1 MNHAPS
7 PCEYARERHKNYSVW
22 RNLWT
27 GLLFLFG
34 AAVVLFAGAAV
45 FLFIRS
51 AWLPV
56 AVSLVGMIASGA
68 GIKWVVNR
76 RAEAVAE
83 EERAYLDVLEQCG
96 DTKEADEMRIKHK
109 ILGKF
114 RRY

>member
-1 MNHAPS
+1 MHDAPT

-34 AAVVLFAGAAV
+34 VAVVLFAGSAV
-45 FLFIRS
+45 LLFIQET
-51 AWLPV
+51 WLPV
-56 AVSLVGMIASGA
+56 AVSMVGTIASGA

-76 RAEAVAE
+76 RAEAVTE

-96 DTKEADEMRIKHK
+96 DSKEADATRKKHK

-114 RRY
+114 